1 MRNCEDLKN
10 AVVIQTVKDYRKNM
24 KKLQKNPTDEEAQ
37 QLVKECRE
45 FLLSD
50 RVNFFTKVDYV
61 ILLQRIDAEFNIG
74 RRVSQMYFTSSPE
87 DRFFEWQMKQVP
99 GFDRTRVDPEDEK
112 SESNIRNPTIE
123 KIIIET

>member
-1 MRNCEDLKN
+1 MYNCEVLKN

-50 RVNFFTKVDYV
+50 RGLQV
-61 ILLQRIDAEFNIG
+61 IFWYQVLQGFQLLLLVQSEAL
-74 RRVSQMYFTSSPE
+74 
-87 DRFFEWQMKQVP
+87 RF
-99 GFDRTRVDPEDEK
+99 
-112 SESNIRNPTIE
+112 
-123 KIIIET
+123 